1 MPNQKRRL
9 LVGDQTHPLDY
20 TVWSIQTFPSFRV
33 LKKFIEKVQATM
45 PNPIADR
52 ANANFQI
59 YIDRIL
65 SKPNKNPK
73 IKYYGMNNKQ
83 PRNYVEAMQRDKFV
97 YYDDYK
103 ALKKRLEKTIQKE
116 LQKQSTAE
124 VLKPKFVYNDKQLGE
139 FTFDKAAMSLIPK
152 TYYYSFVYDREI
164 DILSEQII
172 REGNVIILKLDG
184 TLVDLAI
191 KVKTPEGDEK
201 FIKVDPE
208 NPSVSL
214 DEARKIGVV
223 DCTSTNKKV
232 YLYKQKIPKTF
243 NAIKIIVGL
252 TATGGFTK
260 WQGSMGEIGNDFYT
274 GLTAMVVAD
283 VLESLGYSI
292 QIELVLGG
300 GRCGGCY
307 RKLNNFRGGIA
318 SGRRFFGFT
327 VKPFDGLMDMDSLLY
342 TMCDPSF
349 HNIKFVSLLNYFFT
363 FYGDEIDTNDHYGGS
378 GDRSNSNFGNP
389 QYTWHGIEPS
399 DMTFPIGQYYKSM
412 DIKKG
417 NTSVLHFYIN
427 RVGSE
432 ADAVLEIRDIIL
444 TAEDLNREAAE
455 KYKQYDFS
463 ERTQ

>member
-1 MPNQKRRL
+1 MPNQRRRL
-9 LVGDQTHPLDY
+9 LIGDQTHPLDY

-33 LKKFIEKVQATM
+33 LKKFIEKVQETM
-45 PNPIADR
+45 PNPVAER
-52 ANANFQI
+52 ANENFKVF
-59 YIDRIL
+59 IDRIL
-65 SKPNKNPK
+65 ARPNGPK
-73 IKYYGMNNKQ
+73 IQYYGMYGKQ
-83 PRNYVEAMQRDKFV
+83 PRSYDEAMQRDKFV
-97 YYDDYK
+97 YYDEYK
-103 ALKKRLEKTIQKE
+103 SLKQRLEKTIQKE

-152 TYYYSFVYDREI
+152 TYYYSFVQDREI
-164 DILSEQII
+164 DIINEPII
-172 REGNVIILKLDG
+172 REGNIMVLKADG
-184 TLVDLAI
+184 TIVDLAI
-191 KVKTPEGDEK
+191 KVKTPDGEIK
-201 FIKVDPE
+201 FIKVDSA
-208 NPSVSL
+208 NPAESL
-214 DEARKIGVV
+214 DEARKLGVV

-232 YLYKQKIPKTF
+232 YLYKEKIPKTF

-260 WQGSMGEIGNDFYT
+260 WKGSTGEIGNDFYT
-274 GLTAMVVAD
+274 GLTAMVIAD
-283 VLESLGYSI
+283 VLEGLGYSV

-300 GRCGGCY
+300 GRCGACY
-307 RKLNNFRGGIA
+307 RKLNNFRGQVN
-318 SGRRFFGFT
+318 SGRRFLGFT

-363 FYGDEIDTNDHYGGS
+363 FYGDEIDTNDHYMGN
-378 GDRSNSNFGNP
+378 DRRNENFGNP
-389 QYTWHGIEPS
+389 QWTWHGIEPS

-432 ADAVLEIRDIIL
+432 VDAVLEIRDIIL

-463 ERTQ
+463 ERVQ

>member
-1 MPNQKRRL
+1 MPNQRRRL

-45 PNPIADR
+45 PNPVAET
-52 ANANFQI
+52 ANANFKV

-65 SKPNKNPK
+65 SRTNGPK
-73 IKYYGMNNKQ
+73 IKYYGMNGKQ
-83 PRNYVEAMQRDKFV
+83 PRNYEEAMQRDKFV

-103 ALKKRLEKTIQKE
+103 ALKQRLEKTIQKE
-116 LQKQSTAE
+116 LQRQSTAE

-152 TYYYSFVYDREI
+152 TYYYSFVHDREI
-164 DILSEQII
+164 DIINEPII
-172 REGNVIILKLDG
+172 REGNVIVLKSDG

-191 KVKTPEGDEK
+191 KVKTLEGEEK
-201 FIKVDPE
+201 FIKVDPD

-214 DEARKIGVV
+214 DEARKIGIV

-232 YLYKQKIPKTF
+232 YLYKEKIPKTF

-260 WQGSMGEIGNDFYT
+260 WNGSTGEIGNDFYT

-300 GRCGGCY
+300 GRCQGCY
-307 RKLNNFRGGIA
+307 RKLNTFRVPPLS
-318 SGRRFFGFT
+318 SGRRFIGFT

-363 FYGDEIDTNDHYGGS
+363 FYGDEIDTNDHYGGN
-378 GDRSNSNFGNP
+378 DRRSENFGNP
-389 QYTWHGIEPS
+389 QWTWHGIEPS

-417 NTSVLHFYIN
+417 NTSVLHFHIN

-444 TAEDLNREAAE
+444 TAEDLNRDAAE